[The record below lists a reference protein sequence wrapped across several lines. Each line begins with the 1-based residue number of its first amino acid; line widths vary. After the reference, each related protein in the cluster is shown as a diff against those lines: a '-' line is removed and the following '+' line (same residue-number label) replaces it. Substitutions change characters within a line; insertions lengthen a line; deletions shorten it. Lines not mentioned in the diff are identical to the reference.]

1 MVVLSATV
9 KIANTEIDTFE
20 HIALKGGFVW
30 YYKLHFCRN
39 FHI

>member
-1 MVVLSATV
+1 MVVLGATV
-9 KIANTEIDTFE
+9 KIDTFE
-20 HIALKGGFVW
+20 HIALKVWFVW